1 MNKKSIFR
9 RGALALLVVT
19 TTVLVSCSKDNNSN
33 PDPNNPEGIPYMI
46 FTTDKKL
53 GSEITLTI
61 NAKEADKK
69 DVWVDLNNNGVYD
82 SGTDVRLSATTAK
95 YRLQGNTLRVYGKVT
110 TFYCNDN
117 EVTSLDVTRN
127 TVLERLNMSHNKIK
141 EVNLHNNTELVYL
154 KVSALPLEGL
164 DLTTNKKLK
173 ELRFNLTFS
182 GQKLKKV
189 VSTMHENGGGTVY
202 MNPRVKDNP
211 EEQATMQTLRNK
223 KWTIGH
229 CE

>member
-9 RGALALLVVT
+9 RGALVLLVAT
-19 TTVLVSCSKDNNSN
+19 IALVGCSKDNNSN
-33 PDPNNPEGIPYMI
+33 PDPNNPKGTPYMI
-46 FTTDKKL
+46 FTTDKKA

-95 YRLQGNTLRVYGKVT
+95 YKLQGNTVRVYGKVT

-154 KVSALPLEGL
+154 KVSALPLEDL

-211 EEQATMQTLRNK
+211 EEQATMQTLKNK

>member
-9 RGALALLVVT
+9 RGALVLLVAT
-19 TTVLVSCSKDNNSN
+19 IALVGCSKDNNSN
-33 PDPNNPEGIPYMI
+33 PDPNNPKGTPYMI
-46 FTTDKKL
+46 FTTDKKV

-61 NAKEADKK
+61 DAKEADKK

-95 YRLQGNTLRVYGKVT
+95 YRLQGDTVRVYGKVT

-154 KVSALPLEGL
+154 KVSALPLESL

-182 GQKLKKV
+182 GEKLKKI

-202 MNPRVKDNP
+202 MNPRITNNEK
-211 EEQATMQTLRNK
+211 EKQTMQTLKNK

>member
-9 RGALALLVVT
+9 TGALALLVVT
-19 TTVLVSCSKDNNSN
+19 TVLVGCSKDNNSN
-33 PDPNNPEGIPYMI
+33 LDPNNPQGTPYMI
-46 FTTDKKL
+46 FTTNKKA

-82 SGTDVRLSATTAK
+82 SGTDVRLSATTGK
-95 YRLQGNTLRVYGKVT
+95 YKLRGDTVRVYGKVT

-141 EVNLHNNTELVYL
+141 EVNLRNNTELVYL

-164 DLTTNKKLK
+164 DLTANKKLT

-182 GQKLKKV
+182 GEKLKKV

>member
-9 RGALALLVVT
+9 RGALVLLVV

-33 PDPNNPEGIPYMI
+33 PDPNNPKGTPYMI
-46 FTTDKKL
+46 FTTDKKV

-61 NAKEADKK
+61 DAKEADKK

-95 YRLQGNTLRVYGKVT
+95 YRLQGNTVRVYGKVT
-110 TFYCNDN
+110 LLKCDRN

-127 TVLERLNMSHNKIK
+127 TALERLDMSHNKIK
-141 EVNLHNNTELVYL
+141 EVNLRNNAQLTYL
-154 KVSALPLEGL
+154 KVSNLPLVGL
-164 DLTTNKKLK
+164 DLTANKKLK

-202 MNPRVKDNP
+202 MNPKIIDSP
-211 EEQATMQTLRNK
+211 EEQQTKQTLKNK
-223 KWTIGH
+223 KWTIGY
-229 CE
+229 CQ

>member
-9 RGALALLVVT
+9 RGALALLVV

-33 PDPNNPEGIPYMI
+33 PDPNNPKGTPYMI
-46 FTTDKKL
+46 FTTDKKV

-61 NAKEADKK
+61 DAKEADKK

-95 YRLQGNTLRVYGKVT
+95 YRLQGNTVRVYGKVT
-110 TFYCNDN
+110 LSKCDRN

-127 TVLERLNMSHNKIK
+127 TALERLDMSHNKIK
-141 EVNLHNNTELVYL
+141 EVNLRNNTELVYL

-164 DLTTNKKLK
+164 DLTANKKLT

-182 GQKLKKV
+182 GEKLKKV

>member
-9 RGALALLVVT
+9 RGALVLLVA

-33 PDPNNPEGIPYMI
+33 PDPNNPKGTPYMI
-46 FTTDKKL
+46 FTTDKKV

-61 NAKEADKK
+61 DAKEADKK

-95 YRLQGNTLRVYGKVT
+95 YRLQGNTVRVYGKVT
-110 TFYCNDN
+110 LLKCDRN

-127 TVLERLNMSHNKIK
+127 TALERLDMSHNKIK
-141 EVNLHNNTELVYL
+141 EVNLRNNTELVYL

-164 DLTTNKKLK
+164 DLTANKKLT

-182 GQKLKKV
+182 GEKLKKV

-202 MNPRVKDNP
+202 MNPKIIDSP
-211 EEQATMQTLRNK
+211 EEQQTKQTLKNK
-223 KWTIGH
+223 KWTIGY
-229 CE
+229 CQ

>member
-9 RGALALLVVT
+9 RGALVLLVAT
-19 TTVLVSCSKDNNSN
+19 IALVGCSKDNNSN
-33 PDPNNPEGIPYMI
+33 PDPNNPKGTPYMI
-46 FTTDKKL
+46 FTTDKKV

-61 NAKEADKK
+61 DAKEADKK

-95 YRLQGNTLRVYGKVT
+95 YRLQGNTVRVYGKVT
-110 TFYCNDN
+110 LLKCDRN

-127 TVLERLNMSHNKIK
+127 TALERLDMSHNKIK
-141 EVNLHNNTELVYL
+141 EVNLRNNAQLTYL
-154 KVSALPLEGL
+154 KVSNLPLVGL
-164 DLTTNKKLK
+164 DLTANKKLT

>member
-9 RGALALLVVT
+9 RGALALLVAT
-19 TTVLVSCSKDNNSN
+19 AVLVGCSKDNNSN
-33 PDPNNPEGIPYMI
+33 PDPNNPQGTPYMI
-46 FTTDKKL
+46 LTTDKKV

-61 NAKEADKK
+61 ETKEADKK

-95 YRLQGNTLRVYGKVT
+95 YKLQGNTVRVYGKVT
-110 TFYCNDN
+110 LLKCDRN

-127 TVLERLNMSHNKIK
+127 TVLERLDMSHNKIK
-141 EVNLHNNTELVYL
+141 EVNLRNNAQLTYL
-154 KVSALPLEGL
+154 KVSNLPLVGL
-164 DLTTNKKLK
+164 DLTANKKLT

-182 GQKLKKV
+182 GEKLKKV

-202 MNPRVKDNP
+202 MNPRIIDSP
-211 EEQATMQTLRNK
+211 EEQQTKQTLKNK
-223 KWTIGH
+223 KWTIGY
-229 CE
+229 CQ

>member
-9 RGALALLVVT
+9 RGALVLLVV

-33 PDPNNPEGIPYMI
+33 PDPNNPQGTPYMI
-46 FTTDKKL
+46 FTTDKKA

-82 SGTDVRLSATTAK
+82 SGTDVRLSANTAK
-95 YRLQGNTLRVYGKVT
+95 YKLQGNTVRVYGKVT

-127 TVLERLNMSHNKIK
+127 IVLETLDMSHNKIK

-182 GQKLKKV
+182 GEKLKKV

-202 MNPRVKDNP
+202 MNPKVKDNP
-211 EEQATMQTLRNK
+211 KEQATMQTLRNK
-223 KWTIGH
+223 KWKIGH